1 MTTAAK
7 KAPARKKAPAKA
19 AATATPAKDIKAD
32 AAPAKKQAAV
42 AASVEAKAPAPKKA
56 SPTTKKAASEAPA
69 VAAALFAM
77 PSYDM
82 PSSLPSQDMVD
93 MAEKTIA
100 KARDFYEQT
109 KSGLQEQSSAIEK
122 SIELATESSK
132 DLQGKMVDAAN
143 ANIEAG
149 FSFLNGLVAAKTIS
163 EAIEFQTEFAAKQ
176 FETVSTQSKEI
187 QDSLTKSLEETTAP
201 MKAAAGKAMESLK
214 IAG

>member
-7 KAPARKKAPAKA
+7 KAPVRKKAPAKA

-32 AAPAKKQAAV
+32 AAPAKKEAAV
-42 AASVEAKAPAPKKA
+42 APSAEAKAQEPKTSPKA
-56 SPTTKKAASEAPA
+56 KKAASEAPA

-93 MAEKTIA
+93 MAEKSIA

-109 KSGLQEQSSAIEK
+109 KSSLQEQSSAIEK

-149 FSFLNGLVAAKTIS
+149 FSLLNGLVAAKSIS
-163 EAIEFQTEFAAKQ
+163 EAIELQTSFAAKQ
-176 FETVSTQSKEI
+176 FETVSAQGKEI

-201 MKAAAGKAMESLK
+201 MKAVAGKAMESLK

>member
-42 AASVEAKAPAPKKA
+42 APSVEAKVPAPKT

-93 MAEKTIA
+93 MAEKTIS

-109 KSGLQEQSSAIEK
+109 KSNLQEQSSAIEK

-201 MKAAAGKAMESLK
+201 MKAAAGKTMESLK